1 MVEINHSLVVGAGLA
16 MASQVPAR
24 HVAGVGQKR
33 VHASLDLRRIEN
45 ELRLTVF
52 LRDGVIAVDR
62 NLAEGLPVCSYAVA
76 EDSVIDGVNQRRQAQ
91 HGRQPDQQQPLQKV
105 FDPSSQR

>member
-1 MVEINHSLVVGAGLA
+1 
-16 MASQVPAR
+16 
-24 HVAGVGQKR
+24 
-33 VHASLDLRRIEN
+33 LDLRGIEN

-62 NLAEGLPVCSYAVA
+62 NLAEGLPIRSYAVA

-91 HGRQPDQQQPLQKV
+91 QGREPDEEQPLQKM
-105 FDPSSQR
+105 FDPGSQR